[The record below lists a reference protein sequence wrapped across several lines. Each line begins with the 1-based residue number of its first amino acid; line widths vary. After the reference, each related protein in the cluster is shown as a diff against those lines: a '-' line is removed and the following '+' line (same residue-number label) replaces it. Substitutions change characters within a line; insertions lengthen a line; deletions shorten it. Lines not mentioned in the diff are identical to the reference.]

1 LLNRLQTDTNLMK
14 FNTLAAAPRGARH
27 ARATLADL
35 LQARGIRLE
44 RVMQAQRLGDEA
56 QDDLLRRG
64 YSRRQL
70 LRIAAVF
77 GAGAAVVAA
86 SAGRPAWAS
95 GGVPDPA
102 PDAKVRI
109 GANECWTGP
118 LAPGQTAAAA
128 IISSSNRYS
137 PKDQRG
143 DFIRAV
149 MQVERVPYDHVAPW
163 PGSSDP
169 LSRSV
174 VTFCSPTR
182 GLVTADPTF
191 ELAGRTGEWLGVSV
205 KRVPLKPD
213 YTHDVKAMLAAGP
226 NAGLYYICSPNNPT
240 GTVTPLADIEWLVA
254 NKPAGS
260 MVVIDEAYTH
270 FAGNPTA
277 SYMAAAGK
285 DVIVVRTFSKIFG
298 MAGMRMGYVMT
309 RPDIIAQMMR
319 YDGGMQSGAL
329 PLPSLACATASLTAA
344 DLIAERRKQMQEA
357 REMTLEHLKKRKVT
371 VLRTDCNMFMID
383 WHTKR
388 APDMLAAFRTQS
400 VEIGRSWPIW
410 PTASRVTVGSMADME
425 AFCGAL
431 DKVWT

>member
-1 LLNRLQTDTNLMK
+1 M
-14 FNTLAAAPRGARH
+14 AAAQ
-27 ARATLADL
+27 LA
-35 LQARGIRLE
+35 
-44 RVMQAQRLGDEA
+44 DEA
-56 QDDLLRRG
+56 QDDLLHRG

-70 LRIAAVF
+70 LRIASVF
-77 GAGAAVVAA
+77 GASALTLAAT
-86 SAGRPAWAS
+86 AGRPAWAS

-102 PDAKVRI
+102 PEAKVRI

-118 LAPGQTAAAA
+118 LAPGQAAAAA
-128 IISSSNRYS
+128 IISSSNRYA

-149 MQVERVPYDHVAPW
+149 MQVEKVPFDHVAPW

-174 VTFCSPTR
+174 VTFCSPSR

-191 ELAGRTGEWLGVSV
+191 ELAGRTAEWLGVPV
-205 KRVPLKPD
+205 KRVPLRPD
-213 YTHDVKAMLAAGP
+213 FTHDVKAMLAADP
-226 NAGLYYICSPNNPT
+226 NAGLYYVCSPNNPT

-254 NKPAGS
+254 NKPAGAL
-260 MVVIDEAYTH
+260 VIIDEAYTH
-270 FAGNPTA
+270 FAGVPTA
-277 SYMAAAGK
+277 SYMAAAAK

-309 RPDIIAQMMR
+309 RPDIIAKMMR

-329 PLPSLACATASLTAA
+329 PMPSLACATASLTAA
-344 DLIAERRKQMQEA
+344 DLIAARRNQMRQA
-357 REMTLEHLKKRKVT
+357 REMTLEHLKKRKMT
-371 VLRTDCNMFMID
+371 VIRTDANMFMVD
-383 WHTKR
+383 WRSKR
-388 APDMLAAFRTQS
+388 APDMQAAFRTQG

-410 PTASRVTVGSMADME
+410 QTVSRVTVGSMADME
-425 AFCGAL
+425 AFCAAL

>member
-1 LLNRLQTDTNLMK
+1 MAARLTD
-14 FNTLAAAPRGARH
+14 
-27 ARATLADL
+27 
-35 LQARGIRLE
+35 E
-44 RVMQAQRLGDEA
+44 V
-56 QDDLLRRG
+56 QDDLLHRG

-70 LRIAAVF
+70 LGIATVF
-77 GAGAAVVAA
+77 GAGALTLAA
-86 SAGRPAWAS
+86 TAGRPAWAS

-118 LAPGQTAAAA
+118 LAPGQAAAAA
-128 IISSSNRYS
+128 IISSSNRYA
-137 PKDQRG
+137 PRDQRG
-143 DFIRAV
+143 DFIKAV
-149 MQVERVPYDHVAPW
+149 MQVEKVPYDHVAPW

-174 VTFCSPTR
+174 VTFCSPAR

-191 ELAGRTGEWLGVSV
+191 ELAGRTAEWLGIPV

-213 YTHDVKAMLAAGP
+213 FTHDVKAMLAADP
-226 NAGLYYICSPNNPT
+226 NAGLFYVCTPNNPT
-240 GTVTPLADIEWLVA
+240 GTVTPLADIEWLIA

-260 MVVIDEAYTH
+260 LVVIDEAYTH
-270 FAGNPTA
+270 FAGVPTA
-277 SYMAAAGK
+277 SYMAASGK

-309 RPDIIAQMMR
+309 RPDIITKMMR

-329 PLPSLACATASLTAA
+329 PMPSLACATASLTAA
-344 DLIAERRKQMQEA
+344 TLIAERRDQMREA
-357 REMTLEHLKKRKVT
+357 REMTLTHLKKRRVN
-371 VLRTDCNMFMID
+371 VLRTDANMFMID
-383 WHTKR
+383 WRSKR
-388 APDMLAAFRTQS
+388 APEMQAAFRTQS

-410 PTASRVTVGSMADME
+410 PTVSRVTVGSMDDMD
-425 AFCGAL
+425 AFCAAL